1 VVEAALSAAWSRRV
15 VVVWGLLA
23 LLLAA
28 IGALEWV
35 DHRRARSGDAE
46 ADARRLVPVPVDQLG
61 AMEVADAGRLHR
73 FERGP
78 DGAWFYHGVH
88 TPAEASHE
96 HVPDPALAERI
107 ERAVAA
113 FGRARVER
121 SFPAGK
127 DAPDYGVTAPEVLVL
142 LYRPRESQP
151 LAQYAVGHLA
161 PDTVSRY
168 VTIVGRPDVVT
179 IPSYQIDN
187 LLALA
192 RTAAE
197 ASGPRMPAPGAPGA
211 GTTGAGR
218 PGSGRPEPRSSE
230 PGAPDRR

>member
-23 LLLAA
+23 MLAAA

-35 DHRRARSGDAE
+35 DHRCARSGETE
-46 ADARRLVPVPVDQLG
+46 ADARRLVPVPVEQLG

-78 DGAWFYHGVH
+78 EGAWFYHGVH
-88 TPAEASHE
+88 TPGEASHE
-96 HVPDPALAERI
+96 HPPDPALAERI

-121 SFPAGK
+121 SFTAGK
-127 DAPDYGVTAPEVLVL
+127 DVAGYGVTTPEVLVL

-168 VTIVGRPDVVT
+168 VAIVGRPDVVT

-192 RTAAE
+192 RTAEE
-197 ASGPRMPAPGAPGA
+197 ASGQPGPRS
-211 GTTGAGR
+211 
-218 PGSGRPEPRSSE
+218 PGSGRPEPARPE
-230 PGAPDRR
+230 PGTQGPGAPGRR

>member
-1 VVEAALSAAWSRRV
+1 VVAAALSTVWSRRV
-15 VVVWGLLA
+15 AVVWGCLAA
-23 LLLAA
+23 LLVA

-35 DHRRARSGDAE
+35 DHRRAQTGAAE

-88 TPAEASHE
+88 TAAEASHE
-96 HVPDPALAERI
+96 HAPDPALAERI

-121 SFPAGK
+121 SFATGK
-127 DAPDYGVTAPEVLVL
+127 GAPDYGVTAPEVLVL
-142 LYRPRESQP
+142 LYRARESQP
-151 LAQYAVGHLA
+151 LVQYAVGHVA

-168 VTIVGRPDVVT
+168 VMVVGRPGVVT
-179 IPSYQIDN
+179 IPSYQVDN

-192 RTAAE
+192 RTAAT
-197 ASGPRMPAPGAPGA
+197 SGQGTPG
-211 GTTGAGR
+211 
-218 PGSGRPEPRSSE
+218 
-230 PGAPDRR
+230 RR

>member
-1 VVEAALSAAWSRRV
+1 VVAAALKSAVWSRRV

-23 LLLAA
+23 VLLAA

-35 DHRRARSGDAE
+35 DYRRTRTGEAG

-78 DGAWFYHGVH
+78 DGAWLYHGVH
-88 TPAEASHE
+88 TGAETRHE
-96 HVPDPALAERI
+96 HAPDPALAERI

-121 SFPAGK
+121 SFAAGR
-127 DAPDYGVTAPEVLVL
+127 DAPDYGVTTPEVLVL

-151 LAQYAVGHLA
+151 LVQYAVGHLA
-161 PDTVSRY
+161 PDTASRY
-168 VTIVGRPDVVT
+168 VMIVGRPGVVT
-179 IPSYQIDN
+179 IPNYQIDN

-192 RTAAE
+192 RTAA
-197 ASGPRMPAPGAPGA
+197 ASSAQGPPGPAAPGPS
-211 GTTGAGR
+211 T
-218 PGSGRPEPRSSE
+218 SGRR
-230 PGAPDRR
+230 

>member
-1 VVEAALSAAWSRRV
+1 MAAALKSAVWSRRV

-23 LLLAA
+23 VLLAA
-28 IGALEWV
+28 IGALEWL
-35 DHRRARSGDAE
+35 DHRRTRSGE

-78 DGAWFYHGVH
+78 DGAWLYHGVH
-88 TPAEASHE
+88 TGAEATHE
-96 HVPDPALAERI
+96 HSPDPALAERI

-121 SFPAGK
+121 SFAAGR
-127 DAPDYGVTAPEVLVL
+127 DAPDYGVTTPEVLVL

-161 PDTVSRY
+161 PDTASRY
-168 VTIVGRPDVVT
+168 VMIVGRPGVVT

-192 RTAAE
+192 RTAA
-197 ASGPRMPAPGAPGA
+197 ASSAPEAPGPAAPGP
-211 GTTGAGR
+211 GT
-218 PGSGRPEPRSSE
+218 SGRR
-230 PGAPDRR
+230 